1 MSVEPEWAALSMAA
15 AIVCGCIIGLERQAR
30 QQTAGVRTNALVA
43 LGASSFVIF
52 SQIFP
57 GDVNQARIAGQII
70 TGVGFLG
77 AGLIFR
83 DGMKLKGINTA
94 ATLWCSAAVGMMCGV
109 GYYHLAAIL
118 TAMVLILNLF
128 LRPVINLLDARLL
141 RGRVAFRNVR
151 LRLVCRS
158 DREEELR
165 ALALRM
171 LVQAGYRLVEMDSH
185 PAEDGSGVEVI
196 MLLGGPE
203 GTEEA
208 LEKTLALLAVEP
220 GVTHVDGELIDN
232 EG

>member
-1 MSVEPEWAALSMAA
+1 MSVEAEWAALSMVA
-15 AIVCGCIIGLERQAR
+15 AIICGSIIGLERQAR
-30 QQTAGVRTNALVA
+30 QQSAGVRTNALVA
-43 LGASSFVIF
+43 LGAASFVIF
-52 SQIFP
+52 AQTFP

-83 DGMKLKGINTA
+83 DGVRPKGINTA
-94 ATLWCSAAVGMMCGV
+94 ATLWCSAGVGMMCGV
-109 GYYHLAAIL
+109 GAYHLAAIL
-118 TAMVLILNLF
+118 TFMVLILNLF
-128 LRPVINLLDARLL
+128 LRPVVNWLDRRLF
-141 RGRVAFRNVR
+141 RGVAGHNVR
-151 LRLVCRS
+151 LTLVCRS

-185 PAEDGSGVEVI
+185 PAEDGGGVEVV
-196 MLLGGPE
+196 LVLSSLD
-203 GTEEA
+203 GTPDV

-220 GVTHVDGELIDN
+220 GVTHVDGALIDG

>member
-1 MSVEPEWAALSMAA
+1 MSVEAEWAALSMAA
-15 AIVCGCIIGLERQAR
+15 AILCGCIIGLERQAR

-109 GYYHLAAIL
+109 GYFHLAAIL
-118 TAMVLILNLF
+118 TVMVLILNLF
-128 LRPVINLLDARLL
+128 LRPVINLLDARVL
-141 RGRVAFRNVR
+141 RGKAARNVK

-158 DREEELR
+158 DREEDLR

-171 LVQAGYRLVEMDSH
+171 LIQAGFRLVEMDSH

-196 MLLGGPE
+196 MILSGPE
-203 GTEEA
+203 GTEDV

-220 GVTHVDGELIDN
+220 GVTHVDGAVLDSES
-232 EG
+232 

>member
-1 MSVEPEWAALSMAA
+1 MSVEAEWAALSMAA
-15 AIVCGCIIGLERQAR
+15 AILCGSIIGLERQAR
-30 QQTAGVRTNALVA
+30 QQAAGVRTNALVA

-52 SQIFP
+52 SQLFP

-83 DGMKLKGINTA
+83 DGGRPKGINTA

-109 GYYHLAAIL
+109 GAYHLAAIL
-118 TAMVLILNLF
+118 TLMVLILNLF
-128 LRPVINLLDARLL
+128 LRPVVNWLDRSLF
-141 RGRVAFRNVR
+141 RGSASGLVR

-185 PAEDGSGVEVI
+185 PAEDGSGVEVVLI
-196 MLLGGPE
+196 LSSLD
-203 GTEEA
+203 GTPDV
-208 LEKTLALLAVEP
+208 LEKTVALIAVEP
-220 GVTHVDGELIDN
+220 GVTHVDGELIDG

>member
-1 MSVEPEWAALSMAA
+1 MSVEAEWAALSMAA
-15 AIVCGCIIGLERQAR
+15 AIFCGCIIGLERQAR

-109 GYYHLAAIL
+109 GYFHLAAIL
-118 TAMVLILNLF
+118 TVMVLILNLF
-128 LRPVINLLDARLL
+128 LRPVINLLDARVLQ
-141 RGRVAFRNVR
+141 GKAARNVK

-158 DREEELR
+158 DREEDLR

-171 LVQAGYRLVEMDSH
+171 LIQAGFRLVEMDSH

-196 MLLGGPE
+196 LILSGPE
-203 GTEEA
+203 GTEDV
-208 LEKTLALLAVEP
+208 LERTLALLAVEP
-220 GVTHVDGELIDN
+220 GVTHVDGAVLDS

>member
-1 MSVEPEWAALSMAA
+1 MSVEAEWAALSMAA
-15 AIVCGCIIGLERQAR
+15 AILCGCIIGLERQAR

-109 GYYHLAAIL
+109 GYFHLAAIL
-118 TAMVLILNLF
+118 TVMVLILNLF
-128 LRPVINLLDARLL
+128 LRPVINLLDARVL
-141 RGRVAFRNVR
+141 RGKAARNVK

-158 DREEELR
+158 DREEDLR

-171 LVQAGYRLVEMDSH
+171 LIQAGFRLVEMDSH

-196 MLLGGPE
+196 LILSGPE
-203 GTEEA
+203 GTEDV

-220 GVTHVDGELIDN
+220 GVTHVDGAVLDS

>member
-1 MSVEPEWAALSMAA
+1 MSVEAEWAALSMAA
-15 AIVCGCIIGLERQAR
+15 AILCGCIIGLERQAR

-109 GYYHLAAIL
+109 GYFHLAAIL
-118 TAMVLILNLF
+118 TVMVLILNLF
-128 LRPVINLLDARLL
+128 LRPVINLLDARVL
-141 RGRVAFRNVR
+141 RGKAARNVK

-158 DREEELR
+158 DREEDLR

-171 LVQAGYRLVEMDSH
+171 LIQAGFRLVEVDSH

-196 MLLGGPE
+196 LILSGPE
-203 GTEEA
+203 GTEDV

-220 GVTHVDGELIDN
+220 GVTHVDGAVLDS